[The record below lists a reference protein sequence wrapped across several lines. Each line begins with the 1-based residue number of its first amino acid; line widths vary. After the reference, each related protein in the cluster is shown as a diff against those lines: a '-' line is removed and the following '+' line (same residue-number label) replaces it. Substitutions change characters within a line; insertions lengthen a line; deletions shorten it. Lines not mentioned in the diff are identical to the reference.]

1 MAVCA
6 RRRPGGAS
14 YRCTSGRDSHAPLSD
29 SRGAPLRARSSV
41 SRMLALFRNAR
52 SEPPCRIPVDFWR
65 SAASLGN
72 HVQRRVA
79 RRARE
84 ELLQRNE
91 LDSEHASLRARRT
104 GAWTYELQPAT
115 QHHGWNSCG
124 GLLGRG
130 RAACSHVLCQAA
142 KWNVP
147 SCHGYS
153 HLPHARGAAS
163 SPRRTLETLFSL
175 QACHLP
181 RGVPRR
187 SGQLRS
193 LMP

>member
-1 MAVCA
+1 MRRCQTREERRCA
-6 RRRPGGAS
+6 PDRPSPACS
-14 YRCTSGRDSHAPLSD
+14 HFSGT
-29 SRGAPLRARSSV
+29 
-41 SRMLALFRNAR
+41 AR

-72 HVQRRVA
+72 HVQGRVA